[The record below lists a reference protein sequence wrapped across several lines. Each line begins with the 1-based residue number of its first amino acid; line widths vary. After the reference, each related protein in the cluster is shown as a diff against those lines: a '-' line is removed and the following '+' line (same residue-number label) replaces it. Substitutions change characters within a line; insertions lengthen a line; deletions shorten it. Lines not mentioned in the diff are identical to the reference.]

1 MEVKLR
7 FQLSP
12 AFLLDTASALLVK
25 GMQGLMQILFQYA
38 PHYGII
44 MRTSLVT

>member
-7 FQLSP
+7 FQLSL

-25 GMQGLMQILFQYA
+25 GMQGLMQILNKKLHDCDGQ
-38 PHYGII
+38 
-44 MRTSLVT
+44 

>member
-1 MEVKLR
+1 MEVKLP

-25 GMQGLMQILFQYA
+25 GMQSLMQILNKKLHDCDGQ
-38 PHYGII
+38 
-44 MRTSLVT
+44 